1 MKTLLAVLLLTPAFA
16 SAAGGP
22 ATTRVKLETSK
33 GVIVLELDAAKAP
46 ITVSNFLGYVKSGFF
61 NGTIFHRVIPGFMIQ
76 GGGFTPKME
85 EKPTLGT
92 IVNEAANGLSNL
104 RGTVAMARTPDPNS
118 ASSQFFVN
126 LVNNTSLDRAKAQDG
141 FGYCVFGKIV
151 EGMNVVD
158 AIAAVPT
165 GAAGQYENVPIQPV
179 VIQKISVL
187 ATAKATSARRP
198 AAPTP
203 DQRQPR

>member
-1 MKTLLAVLLLTPAFA
+1 MKTLLAVMLLTPAFA

-46 ITVSNFLGYVKSGFF
+46 ITVSNFLVYVKSGFF

-118 ASSQFFVN
+118 ASAQFFVN
-126 LVNNTSLDRAKAQDG
+126 LVNNTFLDRAKAPDG
-141 FGYCVFGKIV
+141 FGYCVFGKVV
-151 EGMNVVD
+151 EGMNVLD

-165 GAAGQYENVPIQPV
+165 GAAGQYENVPSQPV

-187 ATAKATSARRP
+187 AGAKATSAKRP
-198 AAPTP
+198 AAPAP
-203 DQRQPR
+203 GQKQPR